1 MNNDDNLEMLLN
13 EKLSIFKGKT
23 QKYLIDL
30 LYVNSELKN
39 KSSNHLIV
47 KKMLENV
54 LSNEDYE
61 RVYNSNYRIKT
72 VRIDLNGKVKESMS
86 FPTIDFIKLS
96 QQTWIESDLYRIL
109 KDEVFLFFVF
119 RYNKESNLYF
129 DKVIEWKMSDIDID
143 KVEDVWQKT
152 KTLVNNG
159 INIIKTES
167 GTINNLP
174 KQRDHEILHI
184 RPHARNA
191 DDFTFL
197 PDKTKITKQCFWLNS
212 TYIKKIISQFD

>member
-1 MNNDDNLEMLLN
+1 MNYDDNLELLLN

-61 RVYNSNYRIKT
+61 RVYNSNYRVKT
-72 VRIDLNGKVKESMS
+72 VRIDLNDKVKESMS

-119 RYNKESNLYF
+119 RSNSENTLYF
-129 DKVIEWKMSDIDID
+129 DKVIEWRMPDTDIV
-143 KVEDVWQKT
+143 KVEEVWQKT

-159 INIIKTES
+159 IKIIKTDNQ
-167 GTINNLP
+167 TINNLP
-174 KQRDHEILHI
+174 KQRDHEIIHI

-191 DDFTFL
+191 NDLTIL
-197 PDKTKITKQCFWLNS
+197 PDKRKITKQCFWLNS
-212 TYIKKIISQFD
+212 TYIKKIISQSD

>member
-1 MNNDDNLEMLLN
+1 MNYDDNLELLLN

-61 RVYNSNYRIKT
+61 RVYNSNYRVKT
-72 VRIDLNGKVKESMS
+72 VRIDLNDKVKESMS

-96 QQTWIESDLYRIL
+96 QQTWIESELYRIL

-119 RYNKESNLYF
+119 RSNSENTSYF
-129 DKVIEWKMSDIDID
+129 DKVIEWRMPDTDIV
-143 KVEDVWQKT
+143 KVEEVWQKT

-159 INIIKTES
+159 IKIIKTDNQ
-167 GTINNLP
+167 TINNLP
-174 KQRDHEILHI
+174 KQRDHEIIHI

-191 DDFTFL
+191 NDLTIL
-197 PDKTKITKQCFWLNS
+197 PDKRKITKQCFWLNS
-212 TYIKKIISQFD
+212 TYIKKIISQSD